1 MAYQNI
7 SAVISAADK
16 TAVQTAIQT
25 IKAKLPFL
33 VNLNP
38 QERKKL
44 RKMGPVHTS
53 YVQDV
58 YQAVVNNSIVIP
70 GSINLAEYGKDVAL
84 MKDITDILSWLLP
97 VFDGIE
103 NTSVA
108 LGNELMKQSDE
119 CYGYL
124 KVAAKK
130 SSNQSLNQTV
140 KQIADQLKQGPHIPT
155 GTDNP
160 TNP

>member
-124 KVAAKK
+124 KVAANKEQQPVVK
-130 SSNQSLNQTV
+130 SNGKANSRPV
-140 KQIADQLKQGPHIPT
+140 KTRPAY
-155 GTDNP
+155 
-160 TNP
+160 TNRHR